1 MDRNEEVA
9 GTRGFLRRATRAV
22 GSTAL
27 LAMGLFAVPSWA
39 TCLFSAPT
47 ERDNTGENGWVDV
60 VKPTAT
66 ATTATKGDI
75 VYVVGDTTAV
85 TLPAIADVSEC
96 DGEGDVEVTL
106 YKNGVLQTVA
116 STDTD
121 ILRLLTVDDADP
133 GATDSVV
140 TAATEAGA
148 NTLLATGAPLTYS
161 PTGTAPG
168 FHNAAPVAYQLRAEK
183 AFSGG
188 DRAVF
193 DFTITIRPAALGVAP
208 SNVQAYSETA
218 TSIYVEWSG
227 DGNNADAT
235 ATPPTADTTAEA
247 YEIEYSWT
255 PSGTNA
261 TRQTR
266 QAPLVTDTA
275 TAGTVQGDSVRQYA
289 TLTGLTAGTAYTITV
304 KGVKGKKPYADRVS
318 AATAVVTDPVSP
330 LTTRAP
336 YYNPSQSRAMGVTT
350 ARPYKISVGETQDL
364 EVKDLIYIALP
375 GAAANPDAL
384 TNPDGTVLAPLT
396 DDEGRG
402 SATAATDP
410 QPTFTFTVAGG
421 NSDSLRVEY
430 LNDGDTNNADDLVR
444 LTGLKEAG
452 IRTVTITA
460 TSSDSRSTPA
470 RVTTLTGQM
479 QVEVLEN
486 FAPMFAISEAN
497 VNWNVSTTGGNDP
510 LDFEIHL
517 MDDFV
522 TDEIA
527 DANDCVDGQT
537 EATEDCNASHELTFS
552 MAQKGGTESGSTNW
566 FEIDDETGVIS
577 VKGPTSATQTTAQYL
592 ERVKEGDQFELTVTA
607 TDQSGAKDTM
617 TIFVDAVGEDN
628 DAPKLRSPTG
638 NEFWLQPMTEAG
650 GGGTRTQDVGV
661 RFSDEEGDDLCF
673 EIRSSTLTDTE
684 DNKLADAAL
693 GGASGCH
700 NDTLAITM
708 RLPST
713 DPEDDDFPLLGKYG
727 RETVSVTVGAYQRG
741 SNPKVSTSGAVTVMV
756 YLVYGQNE
764 GPLIRSVAQVTGSDT
779 YVTSGGH
786 EINEGA
792 NIELTFTADDAQPT
806 GDALCWRVG
815 GGSCT
820 PCTGNPSEDRIFTTT
835 TPRTRIHRRSSSDV
849 DGAAHEYELFIQ
861 GTITRPLWQGG
872 GSTQITDY
880 ERYNGVYTVRLCAS
894 DLAGETH
901 RISFNV
907 KLKDVEEAPELDDID
922 DLYMVVGDDSTVV
935 DLTKYASDGDGKDDI
950 VSYDANCIVDCRRGE
965 ANNVV
970 TIAEADGVL
979 TITPT
984 TRELGDDEKN
994 DSVTVEIEAST
1005 TDSTGL
1011 TAYETFEVTVKDRN
1025 AAPQFDG
1032 GLASISY
1039 TVPENSGVGTA
1050 VGEPLAISDVN
1061 SADRLSVKITGSSNF
1076 SARIV
1081 TTSPANA
1088 EEEDITQ
1095 GVQIQV
1101 AKSGMDFESERNTF
1115 DINVQIEDNYGGRDS
1130 IDAHIALTD
1139 KNEAPE
1145 LIGESDDIPDMMIL
1159 DGLTRCVVD
1168 ASEHFE
1174 DQDNRDQQAGLLI
1187 DASST
1192 RPSDVVVSIVD
1203 NNDVCIT
1210 GKNVGSGASRIK
1222 VTATDREDLQVSKT
1236 FRVSVEE
1243 NMPPMVVDEG
1253 IPDASTQEGGNT
1265 GDMDL
1270 SMYFDDGDMLYEE
1283 NLTYSFTM
1291 DDPGD
1296 VATGALV
1303 GDGSMLR
1310 VYGDTKGLVDVTV
1323 TATDEKG
1330 QSVSDMFEVQVVR
1343 NYAPMA
1349 DADEFMNVEQYIG
1362 KEYDPIDATEVFTDE
1377 GDELEYSVTTS
1388 DPDVA
1393 TAAIKYD
1400 EMELPWIVIHLHS
1413 PGTIDVTM
1421 TATDSAQQTAS
1432 ASFTVIVHPRNDPPT
1447 IAMAIADV
1455 ELIELRSFNIDLE
1468 PVFADDHDMIDI
1480 VIVNEDETIADVV
1493 HRTTTNMIRV
1503 YGNEPGTTT
1512 VAVTATDDIG
1522 QSVVDVFDVV
1532 IVPNHAPVVANKVDA
1547 QPVFINRSIT
1557 VELEGVFSDENGD
1570 PLDLTAESANEDVAT
1585 VSLDGTTLTINGIT
1599 IDTTTI
1605 VLTATDPGELSVQH
1619 VFEIEVL
1626 SDSPNVVEG
1635 NELPDQTLTVVM
1647 PVMVDVAATFEDPED
1662 EVLTYSAESADED
1675 VATVMMDGSMLT
1687 VTGMM
1692 VGMTSV
1698 TVTATDPY
1706 DNTAMDTFD
1715 VTVINAMPMSVGEIE
1730 NQTLTVV
1737 DPVMISIAETFSD
1750 PDGDELTYSA
1760 TSSNTEAA
1768 TVSLDGTDL
1777 TITGVKV
1784 GMTTITV
1791 SAMDPDGLMA
1801 SAMFEA
1807 EVVNAAP
1814 MLVMEIDDQ
1823 TMTVVEPIRMSI
1835 DDNFMDPDGDELSF
1849 TASSSNE
1856 AAATVSVETSFAQD
1870 HPGTYLTITGV
1881 KVGTTTITLTAM
1893 DPDGL
1898 YAMDVFVVEVEN
1910 AAPMVVNEIDDQTLT
1925 VVDPAM
1931 VSIADTF
1938 MDPDGDEL
1946 TYKAMSSNEDA
1957 ATVSLYGTDLTIT
1970 GVKVGTTTITVTA
1983 MDPAGLYAM
1992 TSFEAEVENAAPMLV
2007 NEIADQTMT
2016 VVEPIMISIADT
2028 FMDPD
2033 GDELTFMAT
2042 SSNEAAATVS
2052 VEMSHA
2058 QTHPDA
2064 YLMITAVKV
2073 GTTTIT
2079 VTAMDPGGLYAMD
2092 SFEVEV
2098 ENAAPMLVSEID
2110 DQKLTVV
2117 DPITISVADNFM
2129 DPDGDPLTFMAVSS
2143 NEAAATVRVNDAD
2156 ITITAVK
2163 VGFTNVT
2170 VTASD
2175 PDGLSVADTFEV
2187 EVENAAPMMV
2197 GTLDDQ
2203 VVTRGEPLTFSI
2215 AGVFMD
2221 PDGDPLTNTAGSA
2234 DSSIATATVSGDSV
2248 TLDGLAPGTTKITI
2262 TASDP
2267 DGLSASGSFSVRVET
2282 IPEAVGTIANITLQ
2296 IGGDS
2301 AEMDIAQYFE
2311 DDDGDTLSYAVTS
2324 SSNAATASLSGADLT
2339 VAPFTRGSSTIT
2351 LTASDPKGRSA
2362 TQSFTATVSDSELRN
2377 IAEMT
2382 LAHHGRAVLSSV
2394 SAVLG
2399 ARLESDRMDT
2409 GMSFGRF
2416 TEYLPTEDAMV
2427 RLGDSPLAYMQQFNH
2442 SNNVNNSTTSSM
2454 SWGSNNGGTMQTPIG
2469 SPTESSA
2476 PRLNALFNPLTSK
2489 NFSKTLNG
2497 NGGIGSFSVWGG
2509 FDAQSFEGDGYSGDA
2524 TSLFLGVDVQTNV
2537 CWLFGV
2543 SIASNTGESDYMW
2556 GSATQTME
2564 TSLTT
2569 ILPYVRYQPTDGKSS
2584 FYGVFGS
2591 GSGEAESTVVN
2602 ASNQTSDLS
2611 LNLGLG
2617 GMRYEFAEAG
2627 NFDLAF
2633 RGDIGFASIETASGD
2648 GAIDGLAA
2656 DVNRIRAGVEASMQ
2670 VDPGNGGSVVP
2681 FGELAVRNDGGDGVT
2696 GSGLEVAG
2704 GIRFSQDQFSL
2715 EARGRLTA
2723 AHGGEEFSEQ
2733 GISVVAAFQPAQDG
2747 TGFSMSV
2754 APSWGSTS
2762 SRHDLVWSETTMI
2775 GVSSALPETNVLRST
2790 NGRSIDTTLGYG
2802 FRVSKGRFMLVPS
2815 LRANTGSADVMST
2828 LIGVELKQLIQAP
2841 RSVYLNFAFGEVEDR
2856 YGSDRQIGLDL
2867 RILF

>member
-1 MDRNEEVA
+1 MMDRQREVA
-9 GTRGFLRRATRAV
+9 GTNGFLRLATRAV
-22 GSTAL
+22 GSAAL
-27 LAMGLFAVPSWA
+27 LAMGLFAVPAWA
-39 TCLFSAPT
+39 TCAFTAPT
-47 ERDNTGENGWVDV
+47 ERTATSANGWDN
-60 VKPTAT
+60 PSAT
-66 ATTATKGDI
+66 SGDI
-75 VYVVGDTTAV
+75 VYVVGATDTV
-85 TLPAIADVSEC
+85 NMPAIADATAC
-96 DGEGDVEVTL
+96 DGVGDVEVTL
-106 YKNGVLQTVA
+106 WKDGVQQTAGSADTSFALLTLTDDATDPSSITVA
-116 STDTD
+116 TEGAGVST
-121 ILRLLTVDDADP
+121 LV
-133 GATDSVV
+133 
-140 TAATEAGA
+140 
-148 NTLLATGAPLTYS
+148 ATGAELAYD
-161 PTGTAPG
+161 PTSTNPG
-168 FHNAAPVAYQLRAEK
+168 FHNAAPVSFELRAEK
-183 AFSGG
+183 SFSDG
-188 DRAVF
+188 DVATF
-193 DFTITIRPAALGVAP
+193 KFTVTLRPAALGTAP
-208 SNVQAYSETA
+208 TDVELYSETA
-218 TSIYVEWSG
+218 TSIYVEWTG
-227 DGNNADAT
+227 DGNDADAT
-235 ATPPTADTTAEA
+235 TSPPTADTTASHFEVKYTYQPA
-247 YEIEYSWT
+247 
-255 PSGTNA
+255 G
-261 TRQTR
+261 
-266 QAPLVTDTA
+266 
-275 TAGTVQGDSVRQYA
+275 TAGGTTPDPVSRSVLVEDTTSGAGAAVDAASSPRQSA
-289 TLTGLTAGTAYTITV
+289 TLTGLRAGTEYTITV
-304 KGVKGKKPYADRVS
+304 TGVRGTGFARRES
-318 AATAVVTDPVSP
+318 AAATTDEDTTT
-330 LTTRAP
+330 LLEITTRKR
-336 YYNPSQSRAMGVTT
+336 YYNPRQQPADKD
-350 ARPYKISVGETQDL
+350 AKHYKISVGETVDL
-364 EVKDLIYIALP
+364 EVRNLIYIGLAGVATTP
-375 GAAANPDAL
+375 G
-384 TNPDGTVLAPLT
+384 GTVDSTEPASFL
-396 DDEGRG
+396 DDTEGRG
-402 SATAATDP
+402 SATTTP
-410 QPTFTFTVAGG
+410 PVLPIFTFAVAGG
-421 NSDSLRVEY
+421 NSDALRVEY
-430 LNDGDTNNADDLVR
+430 LNDGDSDNSDDLVR
-444 LTGLKEAG
+444 LTGLEEGGA
-452 IRTVTITA
+452 RDVTITA
-460 TSSDSRSTPA
+460 TSGT
-470 RVTTLTGQM
+470 TTLTGVM
-479 QVEVLEN
+479 RVEVIEN
-486 FAPMFAISEAN
+486 FAPVFAISEAT
-497 VNWNVSTTGGNDP
+497 VDWNVSTDGNNDP
-510 LDFEIHL
+510 LEFEIDV
-517 MDDFV
+517 MGNFV
-522 TDEIA
+522 TDQIS
-527 DANDCVDGQT
+527 DANSGDCTD
-537 EATEDCNASHELTFS
+537 ENENANNEINCDHTLTFS
-552 MAQKGGTESGSTNW
+552 LSSSSW
-566 FEIDDETGVIS
+566 FEIDDDNENTGKIT
-577 VKGPTSATQTTAQYL
+577 VKGPTSPTQTTEQYL
-592 ERVKEGDQFELTVTA
+592 ESVEEGDQYELTVTA

-617 TIFVDAVGEDN
+617 TIFVDVVGEEN
-628 DAPKLRSPTG
+628 DAPKKARLATDI
-638 NEFWLQPMTEAG
+638 WLQPLTEAN
-650 GGGTRTQDVGV
+650 GGGTRTAQV
-661 RFSDEEGDDLCF
+661 RSKFSDEEGDDLCF
-673 EIRSSTLTDTE
+673 EIRGSDLE
-684 DNKLADAAL
+684 DSDDNMLADVSL
-693 GGASGCH
+693 GGASSCN
-700 NDTLAITM
+700 NDTLTISM

-713 DPEDDDFPLLGKYG
+713 DPEDDNFGLLGKYG
-727 RETVSVTVGAYQRG
+727 TEEVTVEVGAYERG
-741 SNPKVSTSGAVTVMV
+741 STPKVSTSGTVTVTV
-756 YLVYGQNE
+756 TLVYGQNE
-764 GPLIRSVAQVTGSDT
+764 APNIRSVAQVTRTTT

-786 EINEGA
+786 KIDEGRD
-792 NIELTFTADDAQPT
+792 IRLTFTADDAQPT
-806 GDALCWRVG
+806 GDALCWSPVG
-815 GGSCT
+815 QCR
-820 PCTGNPSEDRIFTTT
+820 PCTGNPSEDA
-835 TPRTRIHRRSSSDV
+835 TRDSRGNAIHRKSSNRVLNGVS
-849 DGAAHEYELFIQ
+849 HEYDLIIA
-861 GTITRPLWQGG
+861 GTV
-872 GSTQITDY
+872 TQRNWATGEMEVTQVTDY
-880 ERYNGVYTVRLCAS
+880 ERYDGTYTVRLCAT

-901 RISFNV
+901 RISFDVTLN
-907 KLKDVEEAPELDDID
+907 DVEEPPELDDID
-922 DLYMVVGDDSTVV
+922 ALYMVVGDDSQDV
-935 DLTKYASDGDGKDDI
+935 DLTRYASDGDGKDDI
-950 VSYDANCIVDCRRGE
+950 VSYDAACIASCRG
-965 ANNVV
+965 ALTFQVQ
-970 TIAEADGVL
+970 DGVVR
-979 TITPT
+979 ISPSS
-984 TRELGDDEKN
+984 RQLGKEEDN
-994 DSVTVEIEAST
+994 DSVTVEIEASA
-1005 TDSTGL
+1005 TDSTGQ
-1011 TAYETFEVTVKDRN
+1011 TAYTTFEVTVKDRN

-1032 GLASISY
+1032 GLAAVSY
-1039 TVPENSGVGTA
+1039 TVPENSGVGTG
-1050 VGEPLAISDVN
+1050 VGEPLAISDVD
-1061 SADRLSVKITGSSNF
+1061 SADRLSVKVSGSDIF

-1081 TTSPANA
+1081 TTSPSDA
-1088 EEEDITQ
+1088 EEDEITY
-1095 GVQIQV
+1095 GVQIRV
-1101 AKSGMDFESERNTF
+1101 AKSGLDFESERNAF
-1115 DINVQIEDNYGGRDS
+1115 DINVQIEDNYGGKDS
-1130 IDAHIALTD
+1130 IDAHISLTD

-1145 LIGESDDIPDMMIL
+1145 LIGEADDIPDMMIL
-1159 DGLTRCVVD
+1159 DGLTRCVID

-1174 DQDNRDQQAGLLI
+1174 DQDHRDQQAGLLI

-1192 RPSDVVVSIVD
+1192 RPSDVSVSIVD
-1203 NNDVCIT
+1203 NNEVCIT
-1210 GKNVGSGASRIK
+1210 GKNVGTGAARIK

-1243 NMPPMVVDEG
+1243 NMPPMVVEDG
-1253 IPDASTQEGGNT
+1253 IPDTTSQEGGRT
-1265 GDMDL
+1265 PDMDL

-1303 GDGSMLR
+1303 GNGSMLR

-1362 KEYDPIDATEVFTDE
+1362 KEYDPIDATEVFMDE

-1400 EMELPWIVIHLHS
+1400 EMDLPWIVIHLHS

-1547 QPVFINRSIT
+1547 QSVFINRSIT
-1557 VELEGVFSDENGD
+1557 VELEDVFSDENGD

-1730 NQTLTVV
+1730 DQTLTVV

-1849 TASSSNE
+1849 TASTSNE

-1983 MDPAGLYAM
+1983 IDPAGLYAM

-2073 GTTTIT
+2073 GMTTIT

-2175 PDGLSVADTFEV
+2175 PDGLSVSDTFEV

-2248 TLDGLAPGTTKITI
+2248 TLDGLAPGTTTITI

-2301 AEMDIAQYFE
+2301 AEMNIAQYFE

-2416 TEYLPTEDAMV
+2416 TEYLPTEDAVV

-2476 PRLNALFNPLTSK
+2476 PRFNALFNPLTSK

-2497 NGGIGSFSVWGG
+2497 NGGIGSFSIWGG
-2509 FDAQSFEGDGYSGDA
+2509 FDAQSFEGEGYSGDA

-2543 SIASNTGESDYMW
+2543 SIASNTGESDYTW

-2704 GIRFSQDQFSL
+2704 GIRFSQDQFSF

-2747 TGFSMSV
+2747 TGFSLSV

-2762 SRHDLVWSETTMI
+2762 SRQDLVWSDTTMI
-2775 GVSSALPETNVLRST
+2775 GVSTALPETNVLRSA
-2790 NGRSIDTTLGYG
+2790 NGKSIDTTLGYG
-2802 FRVSKGRFMLVPS
+2802 FRLSNGRFMLVPS

-2828 LIGVELKQLIQAP
+2828 LIGVELKQLIEAP

-2856 YGSDRQIGLDL
+2856 FGSDRQIGLDL

>member
-1032 GLASISY
+1032 GLAAVSY
-1039 TVPENSGVGTA
+1039 SMPENSRGYSI
-1050 VGEPLAISDVN
+1050 GEPLAISDGDDAGNTLTV
-1061 SADRLSVKITGSSNF
+1061 STGTRMFTAS
-1076 SARIV
+1076 IV
-1081 TTSPANA
+1081 RTSPSGA
-1088 EEEDITQ
+1088 EEEDITY
-1095 GVQIQV
+1095 GVQIR
-1101 AKSGMDFESERNTF
+1101 SGTGVFDFEADTNSY
-1115 DINVQIEDNYGGRDS
+1115 DITVTIEDRYGGRNS
-1130 IDAHIALTD
+1130 IDVQVNLTD
-1139 KNEAPE
+1139 VNEKPV
-1145 LIGESDDIPDMMIL
+1145 IVKDSGDIEDQKIL
-1159 DGLTRCVVD
+1159 VGVTRCIVD

-1174 DQDNRDQQAGLLI
+1174 DPDHRDQQAGLYI
-1187 DASST
+1187 EASTT
-1192 RPSDVVVSIVD
+1192 RPSDALVEVVD
-1203 NNDVCIT
+1203 NNMICVT
-1210 GKNVGSGASRIK
+1210 GLNVGQGAGRVK

-1236 FRVSVEE
+1236 FRLAVEA
-1243 NMPPMVVDEG
+1243 NMPPTVVDDG
-1253 IPDASTQEGGNT
+1253 IPDMTADEGGRT
-1265 GDMDL
+1265 ADIDMN
-1270 SMYFDDGDMLYEE
+1270 MYFDDGDMLYEE
-1283 NLTYSFTM
+1283 DLSF
-1291 DDPGD
+1291 DFSIDNPG

-1303 GDGSMLR
+1303 GKDMLR
-1310 VYGDTKGLVDVTV
+1310 IYGDAKGTAMVTV
-1323 TATDEKG
+1323 TATDEDN
-1330 QSVSDMFEVQVVR
+1330 QSVSNTFEIEVTR
-1343 NYAPMA
+1343 NDPPVAHP
-1349 DADEFMNVEQYIG
+1349 DAIDDVSTRIG
-1362 KEYDPIDATEVFTDE
+1362 LEVDPIDARDAFTDE
-1377 GDELEYSVTTS
+1377 GDTLTYSVETD

-1393 TAAIKYD
+1393 TTAMKYD
-1400 EMELPWIVIHLHS
+1400 EEGGAWIVVHSHS
-1413 PGTIDVTM
+1413 PGTTKCTL
-1421 TATDSAQQTAS
+1421 TATDTAKNT
-1432 ASFTVIVHPRNDPPT
+1432 AEVEFTIEVGARNDAPT
-1447 IAMAIADV
+1447 VANAIGDITL
-1455 ELIELRSFNIDLE
+1455 EEGDRHDIDLE
-1468 PVFADDHDMIDI
+1468 DVFEDEGSLDI
-1480 VIVNEDETIADVV
+1480 EVENEDESVADVV
-1493 HRTTTNMIRV
+1493 HRRSANEIRV
-1503 YGNEPGTTT
+1503 YANMAGTTKVT
-1512 VAVTATDDIG
+1512 VTATDNVG
-1522 QSVVDVFDVV
+1522 Q
-1532 IVPNHAPVVANKVDA
+1532 
-1547 QPVFINRSIT
+1547 
-1557 VELEGVFSDENGD
+1557 
-1570 PLDLTAESANEDVAT
+1570 
-1585 VSLDGTTLTINGIT
+1585 
-1599 IDTTTI
+1599 
-1605 VLTATDPGELSVQH
+1605 TATDE
-1619 VFEIEVL
+1619 FEVT
-1626 SDSPNVVEG
+1626 VEAVPEAVG
-1635 NELPDQTLTVVM
+1635 AIADQTLQIGGEDLDLNVSEYFSYTNGVDLLSYTV
-1647 PVMVDVAATFEDPED
+1647 T
-1662 EVLTYSAESADED
+1662 T
-1675 VATVMMDGSMLT
+1675 DGSAAASITNIGSLLT
-1687 VTGMM
+1687 MSPFTRGS
-1692 VGMTSV
+1692 TEV
-1698 TVTATDPY
+1698 TVTATDPR
-1706 DNTAMDTFD
+1706 
-1715 VTVINAMPMSVGEIE
+1715 G
-1730 NQTLTVV
+1730 
-1737 DPVMISIAETFSD
+1737 
-1750 PDGDELTYSA
+1750 
-1760 TSSNTEAA
+1760 
-1768 TVSLDGTDL
+1768 
-1777 TITGVKV
+1777 K
-1784 GMTTITV
+1784 
-1791 SAMDPDGLMA
+1791 
-1801 SAMFEA
+1801 
-1807 EVVNAAP
+1807 
-1814 MLVMEIDDQ
+1814 
-1823 TMTVVEPIRMSI
+1823 
-1835 DDNFMDPDGDELSF
+1835 
-1849 TASSSNE
+1849 
-1856 AAATVSVETSFAQD
+1856 
-1870 HPGTYLTITGV
+1870 
-1881 KVGTTTITLTAM
+1881 
-1893 DPDGL
+1893 
-1898 YAMDVFVVEVEN
+1898 
-1910 AAPMVVNEIDDQTLT
+1910 
-1925 VVDPAM
+1925 
-1931 VSIADTF
+1931 
-1938 MDPDGDEL
+1938 
-1946 TYKAMSSNEDA
+1946 
-1957 ATVSLYGTDLTIT
+1957 
-1970 GVKVGTTTITVTA
+1970 
-1983 MDPAGLYAM
+1983 
-1992 TSFEAEVENAAPMLV
+1992 
-2007 NEIADQTMT
+2007 
-2016 VVEPIMISIADT
+2016 
-2028 FMDPD
+2028 
-2033 GDELTFMAT
+2033 
-2042 SSNEAAATVS
+2042 
-2052 VEMSHA
+2052 
-2058 QTHPDA
+2058 
-2064 YLMITAVKV
+2064 TAVQ
-2073 GTTTIT
+2073 TFNTI
-2079 VTAMDPGGLYAMD
+2079 
-2092 SFEVEV
+2092 
-2098 ENAAPMLVSEID
+2098 
-2110 DQKLTVV
+2110 
-2117 DPITISVADNFM
+2117 
-2129 DPDGDPLTFMAVSS
+2129 
-2143 NEAAATVRVNDAD
+2143 
-2156 ITITAVK
+2156 
-2163 VGFTNVT
+2163 
-2170 VTASD
+2170 
-2175 PDGLSVADTFEV
+2175 
-2187 EVENAAPMMV
+2187 
-2197 GTLDDQ
+2197 
-2203 VVTRGEPLTFSI
+2203 
-2215 AGVFMD
+2215 
-2221 PDGDPLTNTAGSA
+2221 
-2234 DSSIATATVSGDSV
+2234 
-2248 TLDGLAPGTTKITI
+2248 
-2262 TASDP
+2262 
-2267 DGLSASGSFSVRVET
+2267 
-2282 IPEAVGTIANITLQ
+2282 
-2296 IGGDS
+2296 
-2301 AEMDIAQYFE
+2301 
-2311 DDDGDTLSYAVTS
+2311 
-2324 SSNAATASLSGADLT
+2324 
-2339 VAPFTRGSSTIT
+2339 
-2351 LTASDPKGRSA
+2351 
-2362 TQSFTATVSDSELRN
+2362 VSDSELRTV
-2377 IAEMT
+2377 AENA
-2382 LAHHGRAVLSSV
+2382 LAGYGRAILSGV
-2394 SAVLG
+2394 SQAIG
-2399 ARLESDRMDT
+2399 SRLESNRSETGIGMGQFARFVPTSDVSYTAGTEFSANQGIMGFDHVGNQSPQTSKGGTPDFSNFNLRSVVSSSFSKNLNGKGGVGTWSFWSTRDARNFSGEGYEGNTDTTFMGLDILADKNWLVGVTASRNT
-2409 GMSFGRF
+2409 GMSQ
-2416 TEYLPTEDAMV
+2416 Y
-2427 RLGDSPLAYMQQFNH
+2427 
-2442 SNNVNNSTTSSM
+2442 
-2454 SWGSNNGGTMQTPIG
+2454 SWGTASQTMN
-2469 SPTESSA
+2469 TELMSVM
-2476 PRLNALFNPLTSK
+2476 PYFNFEPS
-2489 NFSKTLNG
+2489 SKTSL
-2497 NGGIGSFSVWGG
+2497 WGVV
-2509 FDAQSFEGDGYSGDA
+2509 GYGSGDI
-2524 TSLFLGVDVQTNV
+2524 T
-2537 CWLFGV
+2537 
-2543 SIASNTGESDYMW
+2543 
-2556 GSATQTME
+2556 
-2564 TSLTT
+2564 
-2569 ILPYVRYQPTDGKSS
+2569 
-2584 FYGVFGS
+2584 
-2591 GSGEAESTVVN
+2591 STVVN
-2602 ASNQTSDLS
+2602 ASAQSSDLS
-2611 LNLGLG
+2611 MNLGMLG
-2617 GMRYEFAEAG
+2617 GRQALAQAG
-2627 NFDLAF
+2627 ILQLAV
-2633 RGDIGFASIETASGD
+2633 RGDASFANLASAD
-2648 GAIDGLAA
+2648 GSGAVDDLSAN
-2656 DVNRIRAGVEASMQ
+2656 VHRVRAGLEGALTFVTA
-2670 VDPGNGGSVVP
+2670 NGSSIKP
-2681 FGELAVRNDGGDGVT
+2681 FGEVAYRNDGGDGLT
-2696 GSGLEVAG
+2696 GSGFEVG
-2704 GIRFSQDQFSL
+2704 GGVRVETNAFTI
-2715 EARGRLTA
+2715 EARGHKTA
-2723 AHGGEEFSEQ
+2723 SHSAEDFSESGFSIHAEIAQ
-2733 GISVVAAFQPAQDG
+2733 SADGSGFALIATPRWTQSTGIRTADSVVWNDA
-2747 TGFSMSV
+2747 S
-2754 APSWGSTS
+2754 STF
-2762 SRHDLVWSETTMI
+2762 
-2775 GVSSALPETNVLRST
+2775 GQNGLRST
-2790 NGRSIDTTLGYG
+2790 QQYDHAVGNPAFNDRAGMAFDTALKYG
-2802 FRVSKGRFMLVPS
+2802 FRINNDRYLVTPFVEAQS
-2815 LRANTGSADVMST
+2815 YADSVTS
-2828 LIGVELKQLIQAP
+2828 LIGFEFRQLMKASRIVDMRFVVG
-2841 RSVYLNFAFGEVEDR
+2841 RSDDS
-2856 YGSDRQIGLDL
+2856 YGSESQVGVNA

>member
-1 MDRNEEVA
+1 MDRNKEVA
-9 GTRGFLRRATRAV
+9 GMSSPLRLATRAV
-22 GSTAL
+22 GSAAL
-27 LAMGLFAVPSWA
+27 LAMGLFAVPAWA
-39 TCLFSAPT
+39 QCAFSAPT
-47 ERDNTGENGWVDV
+47 ERANTGADGWDDG
-60 VKPTAT
+60 AT
-66 ATTATKGDI
+66 ATSGDLIFIVGAGTTGITMPAVADEAACAGEGAVQVTLWKDGVQQETADGETDI
-75 VYVVGDTTAV
+75 VLLVLTDDATTPSEINVSTTA
-85 TLPAIADVSEC
+85 AD
-96 DGEGDVEVTL
+96 
-106 YKNGVLQTVA
+106 
-116 STDTD
+116 TDT
-121 ILRLLTVDDADP
+121 LA
-133 GATDSVV
+133 
-140 TAATEAGA
+140 
-148 NTLLATGAPLTYS
+148 ATGAAVNYTAA
-161 PTGTAPG
+161 GTDPG
-168 FHNAAPVAYQLRAEK
+168 FHNAAPVSFELRASK
-183 AFSGG
+183 AFGG
-188 DRAVF
+188 NDVATF
-193 DFTITIRPAALGVAP
+193 SFTVTLRPAALGTAP
-208 SNVQAYSETA
+208 ATVELYSETA
-218 TSIYVEWSG
+218 TSIYVEWTG
-227 DGNNADAT
+227 DGNPSDAT
-235 ATPPTADTTAEA
+235 ADPVVADTTAEA
-247 YEIEYSWT
+247 YEIEYTYT
-255 PSGTNA
+255 PSGTMA
-261 TRQTR
+261 MPVTRTM
-266 QAPLVTDTA
+266 LVTDTA
-275 TAGTVQGDSVRQYA
+275 TGTTTAGTGVNPRQSA
-289 TLTGLTAGTAYTITV
+289 TLTHLAAGAEYTITV
-304 KGVKGKKPYADRVS
+304 KGVRGMGYARQES
-318 AATAVVTDPVSP
+318 AATTTDSGGTD
-330 LTTRAP
+330 LLTETTRSP
-336 YYNPSQSRAMGVTT
+336 YFNPRLETDNEMAM
-350 ARPYKISVGETQDL
+350 PYKISVGESVDL
-364 EVKDLIYIALP
+364 QVKDLIYIGVAGASSGIGEEGEAVPAIDPADNPALTSNQGRGTLAADA
-375 GAAANPDAL
+375 GAA
-384 TNPDGTVLAPLT
+384 
-396 DDEGRG
+396 DDPIP
-402 SATAATDP
+402 SFNFA
-410 QPTFTFTVAGG
+410 VAGG
-421 NSDSLRVEY
+421 NSTSLRVEY
-430 LNDGDTNNADDLVR
+430 LNDGDGNNADDLLR
-444 LTGLKEAG
+444 LSGLMDTDG
-452 IRTVTITA
+452 GQRTVTITA
-460 TSSDSRSTPA
+460 TSADGM
-470 RVTTLTGQM
+470 TTLRGDMRVQ
-479 QVEVLEN
+479 VLEN
-486 FAPMFAISEAN
+486 FAPMFAISEATVDWN
-497 VNWNVSTTGGNDP
+497 VNTEGNNDP
-510 LDFEIHL
+510 LAFEIDV
-517 MDDFV
+517 MANFVDDQISDANTGDC
-522 TDEIA
+522 TDENA
-527 DANDCVDGQT
+527 SNDANCDHT
-537 EATEDCNASHELTFS
+537 LTFS
-552 MAQKGGTESGSTNW
+552 MTGDTRW
-566 FEIDDETGVIS
+566 FEIDEDTGVIS
-577 VKGPTSATQTTAQYL
+577 VKGPSAGSTQTTEEYL
-592 ERVKEGDQFELTVTA
+592 EAVKEGDQYELTVKA
-607 TDQSGAKDTM
+607 TDQSDASDTM
-617 TIFVDAVGEDN
+617 TIFVDAVGEEN
-628 DAPKLRSPTG
+628 DAPKRRARQNDIFLQPLTEANGGGYRMARGLRS
-638 NEFWLQPMTEAG
+638 Q
-650 GGGTRTQDVGV
+650 
-661 RFSDEEGDDLCF
+661 FSDEEMDDLCF
-673 EIRSSTLTDTE
+673 EIRSMNLDDSDGNTLAE
-684 DNKLADAAL
+684 AEL
-693 GGASGCH
+693 GGASSCQ
-700 NDTLAITM
+700 NDTLTISM
-708 RLPST
+708 NLPST
-713 DPEDDDFPLLGKYG
+713 DPEDDNFGLLGKYG
-727 RETVSVTVGAYQRG
+727 KETVSVTVGAYERG
-741 SNPKVSTSGAVTVMV
+741 SSPRVSTAGTVTVSV
-756 YLVYGQNE
+756 HLVYGQNE
-764 GPLIRSVAQVTGSDT
+764 GPNIRSVAQVTGQDL
-779 YVTSGGH
+779 YIVSGGH
-786 EINEGA
+786 KIDEGA
-792 NIELTFTADDAQPT
+792 DIRLTFTADDAQP
-806 GDALCWRVG
+806 GDDELCWSPEGR
-815 GGSCT
+815 CA
-820 PCTGNPSEDRIFTTT
+820 PCTGNPAEDRTTDSAGNT
-835 TPRTRIHRRSSSDV
+835 IHRRSSNRVLNGVS
-849 DGAAHEYELFIQ
+849 HEYDVIIP
-861 GTITRPLWQGG
+861 GTMRSRWNPADV
-872 GSTQITDY
+872 TQVTDY
-880 ERYNGVYTVRLCAS
+880 ERHNGVYTVRLCAT
-894 DLAGETH
+894 DLAGESH
-901 RISFNV
+901 RMTFDVMLN
-907 KLKDVEEAPELDDID
+907 DVEEMPEFDEID
-922 DLYMVVGDDSTVV
+922 PLYMVVGDFSSDV
-935 DLTKYASDGDGKDDI
+935 DLSDYSSDGDGKSDI
-950 VSYDANCIVDCRRGE
+950 VSYDANCIISCKG
-965 ANNVV
+965 A
-970 TIAEADGVL
+970 L
-979 TITPT
+979 TFEMQNGIVRITPSST
-984 TRELGDDEKN
+984 ELGEDDVN
-994 DSVTVEIEAST
+994 DVVEVEIEASA
-1005 TDSTGL
+1005 TDSTGQ
-1011 TAYETFEVTVKDRN
+1011 TAYETFVVTVKDRN
-1025 AAPQFDG
+1025 TMPQFDG
-1032 GLASISY
+1032 GLAAVAY
-1039 TVPENSGVGTA
+1039 TVKENSGVGTS
-1050 VGEPLAISDVN
+1050 VGEPLAVSDVDE
-1061 SADRLSVKITGSSNF
+1061 ADKLSVKVFGSDNF
-1076 SARIV
+1076 SAGIV
-1081 TTSPANA
+1081 TTSPTGADP
-1088 EEEDITQ
+1088 EDVTY
-1095 GVQIQV
+1095 GVQIRV
-1101 AKSGMDFESERNTF
+1101 AKAGMDFEAERNSF
-1115 DINVQIEDNYGGRDS
+1115 DITVQIEDNYGGRDS
-1130 IDAHIALTD
+1130 IDAHISLTD
-1139 KNEAPE
+1139 INESPE
-1145 LIGESDDIPDMMIL
+1145 LEGDDIPDMMIL

-1168 ASEHFE
+1168 ASEHFS
-1174 DQDNRDQQAGLLI
+1174 DPDNRDQQAGLLI
-1187 DASST
+1187 DATST
-1192 RPSDVVVSIVD
+1192 RPADVHVSIVD
-1203 NNDVCIT
+1203 NNDVCIS
-1210 GKNVGSGASRIK
+1210 GRNVGTGASRIK
-1222 VTATDREDLQVSKT
+1222 VTATDREGLQVSKS

-1243 NMPPMVVDEG
+1243 NMPPMVVGDG
-1253 IPDASTQEGGNT
+1253 IPDTDTQEGGNT

-1270 SMYFDDGDMLYEE
+1270 SMYFDDGDMLYDEM
-1283 NLTYSFTM
+1283 LTYSFTM
-1291 DDPGD
+1291 NDPGD

-1330 QSVSDMFEVQVVR
+1330 QTASSMFEVQVIR
-1343 NYAPMA
+1343 NYEPVVDA
-1349 DADEFMNVEQYIG
+1349 DAIAMQEQYIG
-1362 KEYDPIDATEVFTDE
+1362 KEYDPIDATQVFTDE
-1377 GDELEYSVTTS
+1377 GDELDYTVSTS
-1388 DPDVA
+1388 DPDIA
-1393 TAAIKYD
+1393 TTAIKYD
-1400 EMELPWIVIHLHS
+1400 DMDLPWIVVHLHS
-1413 PGTIDVTM
+1413 PGTVEVTM
-1421 TATDSAQQTAS
+1421 TAIDSAEQS
-1432 ASFTVIVHPRNDPPT
+1432 ASITFTLIVHPRNDPPT

-1455 ELIELRSFNIDLE
+1455 ELIELRSLNIPLE
-1468 PVFADDHDMIDI
+1468 PVFADDYDMIDI
-1480 VIVNEDETIADVV
+1480 VVVNEDETIADVV
-1493 HRTTTNMIRV
+1493 HRMTTNMIRV

-1522 QSVVDVFDVV
+1522 QSVVDTFDVV
-1532 IVPNHAPVVANKVDA
+1532 IVPNHAPMVANKVDA
-1547 QPVFINRSIT
+1547 QSVFINRSIT
-1557 VELEGVFSDENGD
+1557 VELGDVFSDENGD
-1570 PLDLTAESANEDVAT
+1570 PLELTAESANEDVAT
-1585 VSLDGTTLTINGIT
+1585 VSLDGTTLTINGIS
-1599 IDTTTI
+1599 INTTTI
-1605 VLTATDPGELSVQH
+1605 LLTATDPGELSVQH
-1619 VFEIEVL
+1619 VFEIAVL

-1675 VATVMMDGSMLT
+1675 VATVMMDGSTLT

-1730 NQTLTVV
+1730 DQTLTVV
-1737 DPVMISIAETFSD
+1737 DPVTISIAETFSD

-1760 TSSNTEAA
+1760 ASSNTEAA

-1784 GMTTITV
+1784 GTTTITV

-1823 TMTVVEPIRMSI
+1823 TMTVVEPIKMSI

-1849 TASSSNE
+1849 MATSSNE
-1856 AAATVSVETSFAQD
+1856 AAATVSVETSVAQD

-1946 TYKAMSSNEDA
+1946 TYMAMSSNEDA

-2007 NEIADQTMT
+2007 NEIEDQTLT
-2016 VVEPIMISIADT
+2016 VVDPAMVSIADT

-2033 GDELTFMAT
+2033 GDALTYMAT

-2052 VEMSHA
+2052 LDGTQLTV
-2058 QTHPDA
+2058 TG
-2064 YLMITAVKV
+2064 VKV
-2073 GTTTIT
+2073 GMTTIT
-2079 VTAMDPGGLYAMD
+2079 VTATDPGGLYAMTT
-2092 SFEVEV
+2092 FEAEV

-2129 DPDGDPLTFMAVSS
+2129 DPDGDPLTFVAVSS

-2156 ITITAVK
+2156 VTITAVK

-2175 PDGLSVADTFEV
+2175 PDGLSVSDTFEV

-2248 TLDGLAPGTTKITI
+2248 TLDGLAPGTTTITI

-2296 IGGDS
+2296 IGGDA
-2301 AEMDIAQYFE
+2301 AEMNIAQYFE

-2324 SSNAATASLSGADLT
+2324 SSNAATASLSGSDLT

-2377 IAEMT
+2377 VAQMT

-2409 GMSFGRF
+2409 GMSFGRYAD
-2416 TEYLPTEDAMV
+2416 YLPSEDVLV
-2427 RLGDSPLAYMQQFNH
+2427 RLGDSPLSYMQQFSH
-2442 SNNVNNSTTSSM
+2442 TNNTVNSANPSM
-2454 SWGSNNGGTMQTPIG
+2454 SWGSNNGSAMQSPIG
-2469 SPTESSA
+2469 SPIESTS
-2476 PRLNALFNPLTSK
+2476 PRLDALFNPFTSK

-2543 SIASNTGESDYMW
+2543 SIASNTGESDYTW

-2648 GAIDGLAA
+2648 GAIDGLSA

-2704 GIRFSQDQFSL
+2704 GIRFSQDQFSF

-2747 TGFSMSV
+2747 TGFSLSV

-2762 SRHDLVWSETTMI
+2762 SRQDLVWSDTTMI
-2775 GVSSALPETNVLRST
+2775 GVSTALPETNVLRSA
-2790 NGRSIDTTLGYG
+2790 NGKSIDTTLGYG
-2802 FRVSKGRFMLVPS
+2802 FRLSNGRFALVPS
-2815 LRANTGSADVMST
+2815 IRANSGSADVKST
-2828 LIGVELKQLIQAP
+2828 LIGVELKQLIEAP

-2856 YGSDRQIGLDL
+2856 FGSDRQIGLDL